1 MGKRVDAGG
10 HRGKPTK
17 ACLVSRAMVQISTAN
32 ADRDVDIDAEL
43 DGRGRCCVEGRQRS
57 GPNT

>member
-1 MGKRVDAGG
+1 MKWWDDGVGETGRCGG

-17 ACLVSRAMVQISTAN
+17 VCLVSRVMVQISTAN

-43 DGRGRCCVEGRQRS
+43 DGRGRCCVEGR
-57 GPNT
+57 

>member
-1 MGKRVDAGG
+1 VLGKRVDAGG

-43 DGRGRCCVEGRQRS
+43 DGRGRCCVEGR
-57 GPNT
+57 

>member
-1 MGKRVDAGG
+1 MGKQVDAGG

-17 ACLVSRAMVQISTAN
+17 VCLVSRVMVQISTAN

-43 DGRGRCCVEGRQRS
+43 DGRGRCCVEGR
-57 GPNT
+57 